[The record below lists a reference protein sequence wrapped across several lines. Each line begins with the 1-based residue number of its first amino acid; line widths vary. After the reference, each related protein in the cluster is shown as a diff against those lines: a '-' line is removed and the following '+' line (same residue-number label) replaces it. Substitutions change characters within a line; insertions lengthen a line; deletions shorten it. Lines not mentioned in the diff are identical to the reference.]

1 MQMGCR
7 WEEKHDRKWGGEKP
21 VIRVAFNHPG
31 PPPANKIFEKFEE
44 IFDCRESSG
53 CARVGG
59 RRVWEG
65 NCKLQIANWGL
76 RIANC
81 GSPAS
86 SLKQFKLKTEMDGR
100 GMGAKD

>member
-1 MQMGCR
+1 M
-7 WEEKHDRKWGGEKP
+7 GGEKP
-21 VIRVAFNHPG
+21 IIMVAFNHPR
-31 PPPANKIFEKFEE
+31 PPHANKIFKEFEE
-44 IFDCRESSG
+44 IFDCRERSG

-59 RRVWEG
+59 RRVVGRE
-65 NCKLQIANWGL
+65 LQIANWGL

-100 GMGAKD
+100 GMGAKE

>member
-1 MQMGCR
+1 M
-7 WEEKHDRKWGGEKP
+7 GGEKP

-31 PPPANKIFEKFEE
+31 PPPANKIFEEFEE

-59 RRVWEG
+59 RRVVGRE
-65 NCKLQIANWGL
+65 LQ
-76 RIANC
+76 IANC

-86 SLKQFKLKTEMDGR
+86 SLKQFNE
-100 GMGAKD
+100 